1 MPCSSPLDISR
12 FVYDPSHGG
21 RVKRYF
27 RVPCG
32 KCIGCLKVRQQQYS
46 FRAEF
51 EAQDPRNKVI
61 LFCTFTFANE
71 FLEDNELSKID
82 MQHYIRRLRKALP
95 DCRIKYL
102 ICGEYGELY
111 GRKHYHAIL
120 YFDKYIDFKVV
131 SDCWTFGLVDIAPF
145 SLARAGYVA
154 KYSVKQIGSRD
165 EIDHRQMPFLLV
177 SNSLGFYFLDLYGDF
192 CRREYVSSWPNLS
205 GFPVSLPRVFMER
218 LFPPRDKRHLDL
230 ELTNPAFRS
239 YLAFTSDI
247 DRLKCK
253 NKFAYDCRVNV
264 QSVLSRKSYAKYVGD
279 IQYGVS
285 FKSLNSYNGILSRVA
300 YEVGR
305 Y

>member
-1 MPCSSPLDISR
+1 M
-12 FVYDPSHGG
+12 YDPFHGG

-46 FRAEF
+46 FRAEW

-61 LFCTFTFANE
+61 LFVTFTYAPK
-71 FLEDNELSKID
+71 FLMDNELSKID
-82 MQHYIRRLRKALP
+82 MQRYIRRLRKALP
-95 DCRIKYL
+95 DCRVKYL

-131 SDCWTFGLVDIAPF
+131 SDCWTFGIVDIAPF
-145 SLARAGYVA
+145 TLARAGYVA

-165 EIDHRQMPFLLV
+165 DQDHSIMPFLLV
-177 SNSLGFYFLDLYGDF
+177 SNSLGFYFLDKYGDF

-218 LFPPRDKRHLDL
+218 LFPPDDKRHLDM
-230 ELTNPAFRS
+230 ELTNPAFKSYRS
-239 YLAFTSDI
+239 FTSDLEK
-247 DRLKCK
+247 LKEK
-253 NKFAYDCRVNV
+253 NRCAYDSRVKI
-264 QSVLSRKSYAKYVGD
+264 QSVLSRKSVAKYVGD
-279 IQYGVS
+279 LQLGVS
-285 FKSLNSYNGILSRVA
+285 FKSVNSFQGILNRVA